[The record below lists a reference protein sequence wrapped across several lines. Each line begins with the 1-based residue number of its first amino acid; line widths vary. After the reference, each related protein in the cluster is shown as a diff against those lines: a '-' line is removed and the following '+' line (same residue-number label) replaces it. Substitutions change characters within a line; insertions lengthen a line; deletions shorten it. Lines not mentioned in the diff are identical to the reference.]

1 MHNIPKG
8 LSLERERLEDT
19 SAEFV
24 RLERRT
30 PHHFVLPFFN
40 VNIGHAIKNQDSP
53 VVSHDWSSKKRND
66 HDTLCRPKLIGNL
79 FSASKK

>member
-30 PHHFVLPFFN
+30 PHHFVLPFFD

-66 HDTLCRPKLIGNL
+66 HDTL
-79 FSASKK
+79 